1 MNKEELP
8 QDEGAIVDLCYV
20 KNKSGKYETQ
30 KSSGWDVKIAAL
42 DSAWDE
48 VSRRVK
54 EAQIE
59 VAEGRKS
66 PVYYFMEKNL
76 MDVATLA
83 AYVDFWSITVK
94 RHFKP
99 SVFKNLS
106 QTRLEKYAE
115 VFEISVDELINFKA
129 E

>member
-1 MNKEELP
+1 MKKEELP
-8 QDEGAIVDLCYV
+8 QDKGALVDLCYV
-20 KNKSGKYETQ
+20 KNKSGKYETH

-48 VSRRVK
+48 VSRRTN
-54 EAQIE
+54 EAKIE

-66 PVYYFMEKNL
+66 PIYFFMEKNL
-76 MDVATLA
+76 MDVQTLA
-83 AYVDFWSITVK
+83 AYVDFWQITVK

-106 QTRLEKYAE
+106 KIRLEKYAE
-115 VFEISVDELINFKA
+115 VFEISVKELTQFKG